1 MLHLMYSCF
10 DFVRL
15 SFTTHEY
22 INAHTWPE
30 RHFAAFDVFM
40 CGKAQPDKVEAVIK
54 QAYRPKKLTV
64 ESHYRGEIQNPVAI
78 SDRLKIREN

>member
-1 MLHLMYSCF
+1 MMVALFMSVKIVVKHQSMMF
-10 DFVRL
+10 
-15 SFTTHEY
+15 
-22 INAHTWPE
+22 IQWPE